1 MKNFNYLLLLFFFY
15 LVSCGSL
22 KEATKV
28 LRNEK
33 IKTTDEFLVEK
44 RDPLVFPPDHE
55 KMPVPGTKNTKKITE
70 KERIKKILNA
80 PEREQ
85 TSEKNLSSIEESLL
99 ESIRK

>member
-1 MKNFNYLLLLFFFY
+1 MFI

-22 KEATKV
+22 KEASKV

-44 RDPLVFPPDHE
+44 RDPLVFPPEYE
-55 KMPVPGTKNTKKITE
+55 KMPEPGIKNKKQITE

-85 TSEKNLSSIEESLL
+85 TSEKNSSSIEESLL
-99 ESIRK
+99 KSIRK

>member
-1 MKNFNYLLLLFFFY
+1 
-15 LVSCGSL
+15 
-22 KEATKV
+22 
-28 LRNEK
+28 
-33 IKTTDEFLVEK
+33 LVEK